1 MATPAFSSTSP
12 FTEYASRNEKTL
24 VSFFENNNVAMPP
37 EGARHFISHCNEF
50 SPEALAS
57 LLDQYQEAGCPEGV
71 HEYNL
76 SGEVVTRLWGPE
88 YGNPSV
94 LNEER
99 FLAIRGQGRP
109 PEEVILREKPFQPDD
124 RGVIIQFGGVVWT
137 VHSGPSMPKMEHDPE
152 GLWDSNAIAYSQD
165 ELQVVGVPCYKWTDM
180 GECGSEQINIAT
192 RYDMLKAAEGSE
204 DKVTDVLAENFASI
218 ISYKE
223 YCQIRFSSLE

>member
-1 MATPAFSSTSP
+1 MAIQAFSSTSP
-12 FTEYASRNEKTL
+12 FAKFASRNEATL
-24 VSFFENNNVAMPP
+24 ISFFENNNVELPP
-37 EGARHFISHCNEF
+37 EGARHFVSHCDEF
-50 SPEALAS
+50 SPEALES

-99 FLAIRGQGRP
+99 FLAVRGQGRS
-109 PEEVILREKPFQPDD
+109 PEEVIVRDKPFQRDD

-152 GLWDSNAIAYSQD
+152 GLWDSNAIAYSED
-165 ELQVVGVPCYKWTDM
+165 ELQVVGVPCYKWVDM
-180 GECGSEQINIAT
+180 GVLESEQINVAT
-192 RYDMLKAAEGSE
+192 RWDMLQAAKGDEE
-204 DKVTDVLAENFASI
+204 KVTDVLVDNHASA

-223 YCQIRFSSLE
+223 YCRIRFSSL